1 MTAIEVIIPL
11 VDIGGIVDYH
21 YLNFLFTIFI
31 DIYLQGERGT
41 LHAQQPIVS
50 TARLSILLSET
61 HCREDWAYLWG

>member
-1 MTAIEVIIPL
+1 MIIPL

-50 TARLSILLSET
+50 TASLSILLPET